1 MACRNVVRILPPD
14 IEYPYDEW
22 ELEIFC
28 SETGEWRE
36 GSVEFPDEKGYYY
49 EFKPFSFA
57 YNGKLYWLDS
67 DSDFD
72 SDQNDHLI
80 VIGLDPFSDVNGK
93 CSFIELDEPLCYLQ
107 YQYFGAYGGC
117 MRLCGMDETS
127 LVILDLKEE
136 EDGKLCLSKLMD
148 YPLDQNM
155 YPDKELCVG
164 LLPFHPTNK
173 EVEDEDEDVFYIFVD
188 GDVVMYNIRTGKWSK
203 KMVEKKRGCKN
214 IPTTP
219 SQLCCHGGR
228 HQFLHYHNMISRA
241 AAAATPWRR
250 KLAAATPW
258 MSKLYLYFLAVDL

>member
-93 CSFIELDEPLCYLQ
+93 CSFIELDELLCYLQ

-203 KMVEKKRGCKN
+203 KMVEKRLQKYSHHPFP
-214 IPTTP
+214 IVLPWWPTPVPTLP
-219 SQLCCHGGR
+219 QHDQQSSSSSDS
-228 HQFLHYHNMISRA
+228 MAEETSSSDS
-241 AAAATPWRR
+241 
-250 KLAAATPW
+250 
-258 MSKLYLYFLAVDL
+258 MDE